1 MTTTMIRWLAAAL
14 AGSFMIPSSYP
25 VHAAGWIVQENEQD
39 PFDKTR
45 STFIALS
52 KSEANMEWLAIRC
65 LDGDIS
71 LLVAAGASN
80 ASHGEQSELKIVAD
94 SLPVRDEKAVVLAAT
109 NSETDVQFGD
119 QSTLEYLKGAQ
130 KVSVRYSLGGVLSTS
145 SFSGGKSLADLIKK
159 ALTACGEIEAEPTE
173 PPAPLHGKD
182 CSAIPLAK
190 RTLDCE
196 P

>member
-80 ASHGEQSELKIVAD
+80 ASHGEQSELRSSPTVCQSAMRRLSFSPPQTPRRTFNSAT
-94 SLPVRDEKAVVLAAT
+94 SLP
-109 NSETDVQFGD
+109 
-119 QSTLEYLKGAQ
+119 
-130 KVSVRYSLGGVLSTS
+130 LST
-145 SFSGGKSLADLIKK
+145 
-159 ALTACGEIEAEPTE
+159 
-173 PPAPLHGKD
+173 
-182 CSAIPLAK
+182 
-190 RTLDCE
+190 
-196 P
+196 